1 MISLR
6 ETLAPREVFLVMIV
20 DSEDRGLVNVRGF
33 DMAEERRSLSSTVVL
48 LYVRR
53 LASALG
59 I

>member
-6 ETLAPREVFLVMIV
+6 EILAPREVFLVMIV
-20 DSEDRGLVNVRGF
+20 DSEDMVLVNVRGF